1 MENADTDIMGGESK
15 VSEVGDQDVAA
26 AHVFVIDVHRGDA

>member
-1 MENADTDIMGGESK
+1 MESADADIVGGESK
-15 VSEVGDQDVAA
+15 MSEVGDQDVAA